1 MSKVIDRTNW
11 VMAEH
16 GVPDSRLTVIKRVE
30 DRIYSNGNKYAQ
42 WLCECN
48 CKEHNKIILTT
59 GALRFTKSCGC
70 IQKEKASEHCKNFHK
85 VNKYDLTS
93 CPYGIGWTSNTNKEF
108 YFDLEDYEKIKDYCW
123 SERKDSDS
131 QYTSL
136 MAKDSTTHKLIKMHY
151 LIFEKYCDHINRN
164 TLDNR
169 KENLRKANPKENGR
183 NMSIPSNNKSG
194 IIGVHWDKDWGKW
207 VAQININGKRT
218 RLRGYDKFENAV
230 IARLKA
236 ELQYWGEFFAP
247 QRHLFEQYKVKET
260 NNAN

>member
-93 CPYGIGWTSNTNKEF
+93 CDVDINDIQMKKPKTVAYLDCS
-108 YFDLEDYEKIKDYCW
+108 YLLEDYIDQKYQALLKKLSEENIKVIKITPN
-123 SERKDSDS
+123 EE
-131 QYTSL
+131 L
-136 MAKDSTTHKLIKMHY
+136 LNLIKIVY
-151 LIFEKYCDHINRN
+151 NERLKDV
-164 TLDNR
+164 
-169 KENLRKANPKENGR
+169 PKILETPYVGNGEQ
-183 NMSIPSNNKSG
+183 
-194 IIGVHWDKDWGKW
+194 D
-207 VAQININGKRT
+207 
-218 RLRGYDKFENAV
+218 RLYPPYKFEIKMIRDKKFNDNLLTE
-230 IARLKA
+230 IR
-236 ELQYWGEFFAP
+236 EF
-247 QRHLFEQYKVKET
+247 YK
-260 NNAN
+260 